1 LKTTFDKFNPNNENV
16 LTYEGAHKAL
26 VEMTDD
32 EIDTN
37 DVKRMM
43 MGLLST
49 LNFEVFGP
57 TLDGITFTSIEDF
70 IKHDIFRTTQQI

>member
-1 LKTTFDKFNPNNENV
+1 
-16 LTYEGAHKAL
+16 
-26 VEMTDD
+26 MIDD

-49 LNFEVFGP
+49 LTFEVFGP
-57 TLDGITFTSIEDF
+57 TLDGITFTAIEDF
-70 IKHDIFRTTQQI
+70 TKHDIFRTTQQIQSYGMEDFEKRREQIKISHPQ